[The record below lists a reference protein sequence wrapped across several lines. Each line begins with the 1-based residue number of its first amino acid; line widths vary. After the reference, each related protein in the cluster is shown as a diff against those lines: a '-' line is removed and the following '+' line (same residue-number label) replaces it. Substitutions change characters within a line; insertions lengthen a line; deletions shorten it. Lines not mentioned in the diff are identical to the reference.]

1 MKIFRGIVL
10 ESGRGILDLLYN
22 YGVSGEIILS
32 IRAPSSCGECLACAG
47 PEEKLASKAEADLL

>member
-1 MKIFRGIVL
+1 MKIFRGMVL

-22 YGVSGEIILS
+22 YGVSREIILS
-32 IRAPSSCGECLACAG
+32 IRASSSYGKWLACVG